1 MVRSPRK
8 PAPYLALGTVADP
21 ATPVPLPGVREV
33 VLNVEHVDLPD
44 LGTSE
49 IKLQCSLC
57 GWTVRVRVEPTA
69 SRVVI
74 PIAGT
79 TDLLGAFNHGRLA
92 FPHPECPARPET
104 TANEL
109 RRLVQDAYLAGR
121 TSANL
126 P

>member
-1 MVRSPRK
+1 M
-8 PAPYLALGTVADP
+8 
-21 ATPVPLPGVREV
+21 
-33 VLNVEHVDLPD
+33 
-44 LGTSE
+44 
-49 IKLQCSLC
+49 
-57 GWTVRVRVEPTA
+57 RVEPTA